1 MIYTVTFNPSIDY
14 IMFADDFEL
23 NGLNRATETFK
34 FAGGKGINVS
44 RVLQTLN
51 VPSTAL
57 GFAGGFPGQFIDD
70 TLKKAGIQTDFIE
83 IDEDT
88 RINVKLKTG
97 DETEI
102 NAPGPNISQTQFE
115 NLLRQLKQT
124 SKKDI
129 VVVAGSIPKSVP
141 KDAYE
146 QIAKI
151 TNQTGARLVVDAEK
165 DLVESVLKYNPLFI
179 KPNKHELEVMFDTA
193 INSDEDVIIHYAQ
206 EIMKQGASSVIV
218 SLGGE
223 GAVYVDHKHSLKASV
238 PLGQV
243 VNTVG
248 SGDSTVAGMI
258 AGLETGLTIENAFK
272 QAVSA
277 GTATAFNDD
286 LASYKAI
293 EDIKEQVTITTL
305 KGSE

>member
-14 IMFADDFEL
+14 IMFANNFEL
-23 NGLNRATETFK
+23 NGLNRATETYK

-44 RVLQTLN
+44 RVLKTLG
-51 VPSTAL
+51 VQSTAL
-57 GFAGGFPGQFIDD
+57 GFAGGFPGQFITD
-70 TLKKAGIQTDFIE
+70 TLTKANICTDFVQV
-83 IDEDT
+83 DEDT

-97 DETEI
+97 EETEI
-102 NAPGPNISQTQFE
+102 NAPGPQISSTQFE
-115 NLLRQLKQT
+115 ALLSQI
-124 SKKDI
+124 KDTTEEDT

-141 KDAYE
+141 SDAYE

-151 TNQTGARLVVDAEK
+151 TKETGAQLVVDAEK

-179 KPNKHELEVMFDTA
+179 KPNKDELEVMFNTTID
-193 INSDEDVIIHYAQ
+193 SDQKVIQFAHEILAKGAKSVII
-206 EIMKQGASSVIV
+206 

-223 GAVYVDHKHSLKASV
+223 GAVYVDEQYSYKASV
-238 PLGQV
+238 PNGHV

-248 SGDSTVAGMI
+248 SGDSTVAGMV
-258 AGLETGLTIENAFK
+258 AGLEASLTTEEAFK

-286 LASYKAI
+286 LATKTAI
-293 EDIKEQVTITTL
+293 EDIKTQVVITTL
-305 KGSE
+305 DGSE